1 MDEVWPALQSMK
13 KKKEKIELKS
23 IQYHALRIPYNKPL
37 MFSHSELLQLAN
49 AKTIDERSKE
59 TNKKY
64 FEKSFIFNNELA
76 ILSSII

>member
-1 MDEVWPALQSMK
+1 
-13 KKKEKIELKS
+13 
-23 IQYHALRIPYNKPL
+23 

-64 FEKSFIFNNELA
+64 FEKSFIFNNELTSDTSINYLNIYPDSREQKIKT
-76 ILSSII
+76 ILCNHRGIIKVGKNFTSSNFY